1 MLTVRISLF
10 VKKYKYNKEKKNMI
24 KKLIKLTLYL
34 VLFVGFMTTVFAKVD
49 TVASGIHINADGSY
63 NYWWIE
69 DKEGK
74 VKITEWI
81 GPDGEKH
88 LGNGHFIPPPPP
100 TGRLITDE
108 LSVVD
113 TSRINELMVA
123 SFSSDAIIFN
133 LTNKGIL
140 EYDANEGR
148 LEIVNATD
156 GNIIFTTTCE
166 GGNRLKYLDLRP
178 IVSHDG
184 NYFILCKDKSKILA
198 STQFIKVNSQFL
210 LSK

>member
-1 MLTVRISLF
+1 ML
-10 VKKYKYNKEKKNMI
+10 KKI
-24 KKLIKLTLYL
+24 IKLALCL
-34 VLFVGFMTTVFAKVD
+34 VLFMCFRVAVFAEVD
-49 TVASGIHINADGSY
+49 TVAKGQHTNSDGTY
-63 NYWWIE
+63 YYLWLE

-108 LSVVD
+108 PSDVD

-133 LTNKGIL
+133 LTSKGIL
-140 EYDANEGR
+140 GYDANEGK

-198 STQFIKVNSQFL
+198 SKQFIKVNSQFL